1 MRASAKPV
9 FLAALIGLLGQLP
22 RGSQAQGV
30 PAEETVLL
38 VGVTRGQRGEARL
51 ARGLE
56 EHLRLTGE
64 TLAASTRLTAAERL
78 CSDGECLERLARR
91 EHAGLAVT
99 VSLRD
104 SGPQSYFVTLAL
116 FDVQRRLP
124 VQTESVCDACGAD
137 ELATKLN
144 DLSDKTFRLY
154 RARLQQGAG
163 VRSVGESAPRVLDAA
178 SGPLPPTASP
188 GGRAPLPTRRKIIA
202 GVLGAAALGVLIPS
216 IFWSVKDGQPAPPP
230 CADDPLAVQD
240 CRYDNKALYGVGYA
254 LTAALTGGL
263 LLTLFVPV
271 QAATPQAAP
280 QAEKVQ

>member
-30 PAEETVLL
+30 PAEEIVLL

-64 TLAASTRLTAAERL
+64 TLAASSRLTPAERL
-78 CSDGECLERLARR
+78 CSDGECLEQLARR

-124 VQTESVCDACGAD
+124 VQTESVCDACGPD
-137 ELATKLN
+137 ELLTKLS

-154 RARLQQGAG
+154 RARLQQGAA
-163 VRSVGESAPRVLDAA
+163 VRPVGESSPRVLDAA
-178 SGPLPPTASP
+178 SGPLPAAAPSD
-188 GGRAPLPTRRKIIA
+188 GRAPLSTRRKIIA